1 MGCPAR
7 LICRQPPASVAS
19 FVVHHVPV
27 LAPGRS
33 CGCWWETSR
42 TMELTWVFGEAV
54 LRVVRP
60 PSRQVHRGA
69 VLYRPV
75 DDRQQ
80 RQVDVEGIG
89 DAPGPDPDATAAGR
103 LAGHCFQHE
112 GAFGGILA
120 GLPAGQGVQ
129 PQGLPPVSVGAAE
142 GHPEGQ
148 VFVVGPVEVHLELV
162 ARLRVESGLRMQAV
176 DVRVDVHDE
185 HRAGVAG
192 EDVQVVDEKL
202 PVLGRQR
209 RIQVMRHAKPRS
221 EGLRRNRAPPGKSP
235 APVPPRPTRPGS
247 ARLRSITTRPP
258 RPALAMA
265 RSRRSAGR
273 GEAQPPAREP
283 AREPARGFTGTSSR
297 PGEDRCDGIT

>member
-1 MGCPAR
+1 
-7 LICRQPPASVAS
+7 
-19 FVVHHVPV
+19 
-27 LAPGRS
+27 
-33 CGCWWETSR
+33 
-42 TMELTWVFGEAV
+42 MESTWVFGEAV

-112 GAFGGILA
+112 GAFGGILT

-162 ARLRVESGLRMQAV
+162 ARLRVETGLRMQAV

-209 RIQVMRHAKPRS
+209 RIQVMRHAKPPIRRS
-221 EGLRRNRAPPGKSP
+221 APESGATGQVP
-235 APVPPRPTRPGS
+235 APVLPRPTRPSS
-247 ARLRSITTRPP
+247 ARLRSITTRPACPGHGPVAQIRRP
-258 RPALAMA
+258 R
-265 RSRRSAGR
+265 R
-273 GEAQPPAREP
+273 AQPAARCRP
-283 AREPARGFTGTSSR
+283 REFTGARCAPASGRCASSDAGAR
-297 PGEDRCDGIT
+297 RAVLTAAAPRTHSRGSPES